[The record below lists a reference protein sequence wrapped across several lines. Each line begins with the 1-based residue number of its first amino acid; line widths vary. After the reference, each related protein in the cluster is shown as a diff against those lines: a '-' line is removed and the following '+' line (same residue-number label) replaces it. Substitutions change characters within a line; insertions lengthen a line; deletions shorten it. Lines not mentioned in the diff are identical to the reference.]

1 LVGTEDGMKFIP
13 QRAFLDSCPF
23 GLPPDSMEIT
33 LDLPFPP
40 STNRLY
46 GKGAN
51 AVYRT
56 PIYEQW
62 IKLCDAWILFK
73 RQYPKTRIDGPFAI
87 EILLSDGQRG
97 DGDNRIKA
105 VLDYLQSREIIKNDK
120 DCRKGSWAWV
130 PQNEA
135 PVGCRV
141 HLRSLP

>member
-1 LVGTEDGMKFIP
+1 MWLIEG
-13 QRAFLDSCPF
+13 AFDPRPLD
-23 GLPPDSMEIT
+23 LPADYMEII

-46 GKGAN
+46 GKTRN
-51 AVYRT
+51 HVFRT

-62 IKLCDAWILFK
+62 IKLADAWILLK
-73 RQYPKTRIDGPFAI
+73 RQYPQARIDGPFAI

-105 VLDYLQSREIIKNDK
+105 LLDYLQSREIIKNDK

-130 PQNEA
+130 PQSEA
-135 PVGCRV
+135 PIGCRV

>member
-13 QRAFLDSCPF
+13 QLAFLDSCPF

-97 DGDNRIKA
+97 LPDADLRTMDQA
-105 VLDYLQSREIIKNDK
+105 LRRLDFVQAAISEDS
-120 DCRKGSWAWV
+120 D
-130 PQNEA
+130 
-135 PVGCRV
+135 
-141 HLRSLP
+141 